1 MITSVLSEPMT
12 ENHSPFMSCHE
23 PPPPGQFKTP
33 EKVLQKF
40 LQIISDN
47 ITQDDI
53 TKVCQEVLRP
63 VTELAHKTTQQE
75 YFHNK
80 VYDKSCL
87 MPNTPVLRR
96 GGATP

>member
-47 ITQDDI
+47 IT
-53 TKVCQEVLRP
+53 KVTLQ
-63 VTELAHKTTQQE
+63 
-75 YFHNK
+75 
-80 VYDKSCL
+80 KSVKKC
-87 MPNTPVLRR
+87 
-96 GGATP
+96 